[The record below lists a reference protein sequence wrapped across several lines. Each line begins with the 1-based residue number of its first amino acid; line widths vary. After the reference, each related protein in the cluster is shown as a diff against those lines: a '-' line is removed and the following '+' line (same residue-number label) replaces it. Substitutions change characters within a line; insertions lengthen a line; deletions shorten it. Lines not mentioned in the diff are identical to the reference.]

1 MNQKKSK
8 MKKPHLLLIIFL
20 FISAVGY
27 AQIDRTKLP
36 EPGPAPK
43 IELGEV
49 KDFKLPNGLR
59 VFVVENHKLPRVAFS
74 LVLERDPLLEGE
86 KAGMTGFVGEM
97 LTAGTTNRTKEQ
109 LDEEV
114 DFIGASLSAGSTSLY
129 GSSLTKHQDKILE
142 LMADVLFNPVFPQAE
157 LDKLKKQA
165 LTSLAAA
172 KDNPNAISSRLTN
185 ALVYG
190 KEHPYGE
197 NQTEETTENITV
209 EDIRNYYETYF
220 KPNIAYLAIVG
231 DINAKEAEEL
241 VREYFGKWE
250 SSNVPKMD
258 YETPQ
263 APDQI
268 KVAIVDRPASVQ
280 SVIKLAYPLEM
291 NPAKEDYLATRVLAY
306 ILGGGFNSRLNMK
319 LREEKGYTYGAGSS
333 IGSDKLIA
341 NFTASTSVRT
351 EVTDSALTEM
361 IHEIR
366 KIVQEGITEEELEE
380 AKANLSG
387 SFARSLENPS
397 TIASFAI
404 NIARYNLPEDYYSTY
419 LQRLDDLTVEDIDAA
434 TKKYIQPDNMHITIV
449 GNSSAFEDKLV
460 QFGEIKKYTNTGEEA
475 REMAMDADM
484 TAEKV
489 IDRYIEAIGG
499 EEKAAAIKTANIK
512 QSSEIQGQQ
521 MVISTFHDLSSMKFE
536 QEVSMMG
543 QVMQKITMEN
553 GKATISAQGQSQ
565 TLSDEQYEEAK
576 MGMYIFPE
584 LHYKEMGY
592 SFSLDGIQD
601 VDGEKAY
608 KLTVTNPTGSSVVNY
623 YHVDTGLKIRSES
636 PTAGN
641 INYNKYDTVE
651 GLKYPMEM
659 NLQLPGMP
667 MTIVSKVESVTFN

>member
-1 MNQKKSK
+1 M
-8 MKKPHLLLIIFL
+8 LIIFL

-36 EPGPAPK
+36 EPGPAPE

-49 KDFKLPNGLR
+49 KDFRLPNGLQ

-142 LMADVLFNPVFPQAE
+142 LMADVLFNPMFPQAE

-220 KPNIAYLAIVG
+220 KPNIAYMAIVG
-231 DINAKEAEEL
+231 DINAKEAEKL
-241 VREYFGKWE
+241 VRDYFGKWE
-250 SSNVPKMD
+250 SSNVPEMG

-319 LREEKGYTYGAGSS
+319 LREEKGFTYGAGSS

-387 SFARSLENPS
+387 SFGRSLENPS

-404 NIARYNLPEDYYSTY
+404 NIAQYNLPEDYYSTY

-667 MTIVSKVESVTFN
+667 MAIVSKVESVTFN

>member
-1 MNQKKSK
+1 

-36 EPGPAPK
+36 EPGPAPE

-49 KDFKLPNGLR
+49 KDFSLPNGLQ

-220 KPNIAYLAIVG
+220 KPNIAYMAIVG
-231 DINAKEAEEL
+231 DINAKEAEKL
-241 VREYFGKWE
+241 VRDYFGKWE
-250 SSNVPKMD
+250 SSNVPEMG

-319 LREEKGYTYGAGSS
+319 LREEKGFTYGAGSS

-387 SFARSLENPS
+387 SFGRSLENPS

-404 NIARYNLPEDYYSTY
+404 NIAQYNLPEDYYSTY

-667 MTIVSKVESVTFN
+667 MAIVSKVESVTFN

>member
-1 MNQKKSK
+1 

-36 EPGPAPK
+36 EPGPAPE

-49 KDFKLPNGLR
+49 KDFSLPNGLQ

-142 LMADVLFNPVFPQAE
+142 LMADVLFNPMFPQAE

-190 KEHPYGE
+190 KEHPYSE

-220 KPNIAYLAIVG
+220 KPNIAYMAIVG
-231 DINAKEAEEL
+231 DINAKEAEKL
-241 VREYFGKWE
+241 VRDYFGKWE
-250 SSNVPKMD
+250 SSNVPEMG

-319 LREEKGYTYGAGSS
+319 LREEKGFTYGAGSS

-387 SFARSLENPS
+387 SFGRSLENPS

-404 NIARYNLPEDYYSTY
+404 NIAQYNLPEDYYSTY

-667 MTIVSKVESVTFN
+667 MAIVSKVESVTFN

>member
-1 MNQKKSK
+1 

-36 EPGPAPK
+36 EPGPAPE

-49 KDFKLPNGLR
+49 KDFSLPNGLQ

-142 LMADVLFNPVFPQAE
+142 LMADVLFNPMFPQAE

-220 KPNIAYLAIVG
+220 KPNIAYMAIVG
-231 DINAKEAEEL
+231 DINAKEAEKL
-241 VREYFGKWE
+241 VRDYFGKWE
-250 SSNVPKMD
+250 SSNVPEMG

-319 LREEKGYTYGAGSS
+319 LREEKGFTYGAGSS

-387 SFARSLENPS
+387 SFGRSLENPS

-404 NIARYNLPEDYYSTY
+404 NIAQYNLPEDYYSTY

-667 MTIVSKVESVTFN
+667 MAIVSKVESVTFN

>member
-1 MNQKKSK
+1 M
-8 MKKPHLLLIIFL
+8 LIIFL

-36 EPGPAPK
+36 EPGPAPE

-49 KDFKLPNGLR
+49 KDFSLPNGLQ

-142 LMADVLFNPVFPQAE
+142 LMADVLFNPMFPQAE

-220 KPNIAYLAIVG
+220 KPNIAYMAIVG
-231 DINAKEAEEL
+231 DINAKEAEKL
-241 VREYFGKWE
+241 VRDYFGKWE
-250 SSNVPKMD
+250 SSNVPEMG

-319 LREEKGYTYGAGSS
+319 LREEKGFTYGAGSS

-387 SFARSLENPS
+387 SFGRSLENPS

-404 NIARYNLPEDYYSTY
+404 NIAQYNLPEDYYSTY

-667 MTIVSKVESVTFN
+667 MAIVSKVESVTFN